1 MTNKKTLDE
10 ISELG
15 KHLQLFAEEGEDSG
29 QKEDAA
35 ENTDV
40 ETNTPDVPEE
50 EDEGNDEQDDALTLS
65 PSELQSKIDSAITKA
80 LKTQKKN
87 LEKEQQKKQ
96 REKQL
101 KEENKWKELY
111 EQKEQELEEKQN
123 DFIRKQL
130 EAEVAT
136 ALSNRKLDN
145 SFAAYVPFDIEETAE
160 DVQAKVDELSK
171 LVENYAN
178 RKIEDL
184 RNSDPRGF
192 KNPVFGKTN
201 QSKADEQRRSE
212 VSKRL
217 RNMYPE
223 PKNDIF
229 N

>member
-15 KHLQLFAEEGEDSG
+15 KYLQFFAEEGEDSG

-35 ENTDV
+35 ENTEA
-40 ETNTPDVPEE
+40 ETPTPDLP
-50 EDEGNDEQDDALTLS
+50 DENDDNEEQDDAITLS
-65 PSELQSKIDSAITKA
+65 SNELQSKIDQAITKA

-96 REKQL
+96 RENQL

-111 EQKEQELEEKQN
+111 EQKEQELQEKQN
-123 DFIRKQL
+123 DFVRKQL

-136 ALSNRKLDN
+136 ALSNRKLDS
-145 SFAAYVPFDIEETAE
+145 SFAAYVPFDIEETTE

-212 VSKRL
+212 VAQRL
-217 RNMYPE
+217 RNMYPA